1 MGEQHRRTMDEHLQ
15 AALALVAPLQHT
27 AQVSTRD
34 LNDHHGIV
42 VARDVM
48 SAAAI
53 PPFTNSA
60 MVFWF
65 AVLILLVM
73 DRGHSPSAVTFRQ
86 VVPQFQYLRAMP
98 YAL

>member
-1 MGEQHRRTMDEHLQ
+1 
-15 AALALVAPLQHT
+15 
-27 AQVSTRD
+27 
-34 LNDHHGIV
+34 
-42 VARDVM
+42 
-48 SAAAI
+48 
-53 PPFTNSA
+53 